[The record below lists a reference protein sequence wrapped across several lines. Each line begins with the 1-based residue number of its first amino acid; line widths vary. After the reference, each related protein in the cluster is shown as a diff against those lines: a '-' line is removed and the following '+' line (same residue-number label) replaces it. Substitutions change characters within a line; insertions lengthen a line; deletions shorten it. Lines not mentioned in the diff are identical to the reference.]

1 MGNFQEIIKVSE
13 GALAWTYLFSENRIG
28 KVSRH
33 WHQGL
38 ELTMLLDGEALYTV
52 NGTQMIAQK
61 GDIIL
66 INIGDFHSCQ
76 IDHKAQTCEAINIIF
91 PEEFLRYFSKSDRL
105 FFEIR
110 KEGNQYRQ
118 LKQQLLDL
126 YQLFINRFEDPFAQ
140 LLINS
145 AVCTI
150 THTLY
155 TGFQQEDFQSL
166 EILSEKYKKRCKNVM
181 DYIDQNYREDL
192 TLEVLSEEF
201 GLSKDHISRIF
212 RSCMGVTFKQH
223 LTRVRMY
230 HAYKLLIHTDL
241 TLLEISMESG
251 FSDSRAFISSFKQV
265 YNTTPSQYRSS
276 LERISDIQA
285 RAENRKAEFF
295 KET

>member
-1 MGNFQEIIKVSE
+1 
-13 GALAWTYLFSENRIG
+13 
-28 KVSRH
+28 
-33 WHQGL
+33 
-38 ELTMLLDGEALYTV
+38 MLLDGEALYTV

-126 YQLFINRFEDPFAQ
+126 YQLFINRFEDPFSQ

-155 TGFQQEDFQSL
+155 TGFQQADFQSL

>member
-38 ELTMLLDGEALYTV
+38 ELTMVLDGEALYTV
-52 NGTQMIAQK
+52 NGTQTIAK
-61 GDIIL
+61 KSDIIL

-110 KEGNQYRQ
+110 KEGNQYEL
-118 LKQQLLDL
+118 LKQRLSDL

-140 LLINS
+140 LMINS
-145 AVCTI
+145 SVCTI
-150 THTLY
+150 AHTLF

-166 EILSEKYKKRCKNVM
+166 EILSEKYKKRCKSVM
-181 DYIDQNYREDL
+181 DYIDRNYREDL

-230 HAYKLLIHTDL
+230 HAYKLLTHTDL